1 MLTQFLDYLSIERRC
16 SPLTVSA
23 YQKDLEQFRDF
34 LGFTDDL
41 PLEKVEEDDIRS
53 WTADLM
59 RNKVSTRSINRKLS
73 SLRSY
78 YKFCLQVGVIQ
89 KDISRKI
96 IRPKNSKPLPVFYS
110 ETDMQRALALEAYAD
125 DFESVRDNLIIEMF
139 YQTGIRRAELI
150 GLKNSDIRIE
160 EKLIRVFGKR
170 SKERLIPIGDK
181 LLQLIAQYLTYRDS
195 IEHTTDSFFIT
206 PKGKPITAA
215 KVYLIVHNRMTEV
228 STLKKQ
234 SPHVL
239 RHTFATAMLNNG
251 ADINTIKKLLGH
263 ANLAATQIYTHT
275 TIEQLKQ
282 TYNQTHPRAK
292 KD

>member
-206 PKGKPITAA
+206 PKGKPITAS